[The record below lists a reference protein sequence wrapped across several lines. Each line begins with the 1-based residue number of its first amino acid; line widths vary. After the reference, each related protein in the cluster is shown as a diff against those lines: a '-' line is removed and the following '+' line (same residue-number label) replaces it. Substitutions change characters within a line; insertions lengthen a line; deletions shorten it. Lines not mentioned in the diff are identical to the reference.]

1 MSLVSEE
8 TRLVFYAK
16 LVLFIADVAFLIGIK
31 DQVADRSDQ
40 TVDAKGDHGEE
51 DVRAGSAGVALGLLG
66 SVIDDQTTDP
76 AQEKG

>member
-16 LVLFIADVAFLIGIK
+16 LVLFVADVAFLIGIK

-40 TVDAKGDHGEE
+40 TVDTKGDHGEE
-51 DVRAGSAGVALGLLG
+51 DVRAGSAGVALGLQG